1 MSMLGWIGI
10 YVIGLVVIAF
20 LMGLGWFFRALA
32 EELKR
37 DIQDRD
43 E

>member
-20 LMGLGWFFRALA
+20 LMALGWCFRELA